1 MFCDEAIWIDR
12 GRIVKRGSSLE
23 VTKAYQQFTR
33 VLDERRLNAKN
44 RKSWEGTT
52 PSYALDDYADALD
65 LRLRLADGS
74 SVEIDRVRLLRDGK
88 VEEEVAVGDAQDADG
103 SHAAHL
109 ILEGSDWT
117 SPLESDRG
125 LARGL
130 RAVPGGGV
138 GSVRIDLYTFFE
150 ESRYAVELEARGR
163 GLLAVEVLRGGKIVG
178 RAEERLTTSWATVG
192 ASLAR
197 ERAQVAAVG
206 AAVSEADYDLPSRPG
221 VDDVAADSSSNGSR
235 EIRHWP
241 GEGTLAIEGVTLSGA
256 NGEQAIFEAGTPLTV
271 TIDIRSHSGGTFP
284 LTPSVVVYR
293 LDGTRV
299 TAHVGPPQELE
310 LEAGDR
316 LSISLRF
323 DNLNLGDGRYVLSAG
338 LHRRLEQVGPS
349 ETYDLVDRS
358 YEFEVIG
365 NDPLL
370 GGVFHHPAEWTIR

>member
-1 MFCDEAIWIDR
+1 M
-12 GRIVKRGSSLE
+12 
-23 VTKAYQQFTR
+23 
-33 VLDERRLNAKN
+33 
-44 RKSWEGTT
+44 
-52 PSYALDDYADALD
+52 
-65 LRLRLADGS
+65 
-74 SVEIDRVRLLRDGK
+74 
-88 VEEEVAVGDAQDADG
+88 
-103 SHAAHL
+103 
-109 ILEGSDWT
+109 
-117 SPLESDRG
+117 
-125 LARGL
+125 
-130 RAVPGGGV
+130 
-138 GSVRIDLYTFFE
+138 
-150 ESRYAVELEARGR
+150 
-163 GLLAVEVLRGGKIVG
+163 
-178 RAEERLTTSWATVG
+178 G

-206 AAVSEADYDLPSRPG
+206 AAVSEADYDLPARPG

-241 GEGTLAIEGVTLSGA
+241 GEGTLAIEGVTLFGA

-299 TAHVGPPQELE
+299 TAHVGPS
-310 LEAGDR
+310 AGAR
-316 LSISLRF
+316 ARGRRPPLISLRF

-338 LHRRLEQVGPS
+338 LHRRLEQLGPS